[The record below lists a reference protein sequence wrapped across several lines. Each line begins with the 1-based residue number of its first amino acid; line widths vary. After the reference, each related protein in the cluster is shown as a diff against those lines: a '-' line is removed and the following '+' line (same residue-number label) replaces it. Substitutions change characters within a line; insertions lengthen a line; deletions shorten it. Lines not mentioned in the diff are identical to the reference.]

1 MRRFVPL
8 IFVLFAAFGYCQSLS
23 PDASVQLRRA
33 TELLHENN
41 VSEAE
46 ETLKRLAERFPKSA
60 EVQETLA
67 AALDIEGKL
76 EEATSHFQ
84 QAARLEPHSARAHL
98 NLGANLFRRGK
109 LADAQPEFETALKLR
124 PADANIEFNLG
135 VTYMGLRRFDSALPH
150 LLHSHQLRPDDF
162 ESSYQLALCYFLVR
176 DFVEADKLLD
186 ALVPPAGGQAGLYLL
201 RGLTSHA
208 LGKEAESQTAFRKLA
223 ELPSAPDVF
232 ARLIAMNPDAATSG
246 KLVPVLEAARAQ
258 NPNSYDLAYTLAAL
272 YHRSGQNDKARG
284 LLRAALETFETPDL
298 HHLSGEIEEAL
309 GNYVTAV
316 KEFQRA
322 AEMAPTEPNLYDL
335 GYEFLAHWSWD
346 AAGEVFRR
354 GLDLTPD
361 SLRLRVGLATA
372 YYGMSDYDKVI
383 DTLLAFPS
391 HQEQSEI
398 ANQLLISAFP
408 SSHDRTNVVR
418 KRLSELQR
426 TSRNNAWPNYF
437 YAMALLHSPDQ
448 PATQEQRLKAMQLLR
463 QAIALKPDIAQF
475 HYELGLLLF
484 GDHNWRAA
492 VPLLERAVK
501 LNPNYVEAYYRLGQA
516 YQRSGDPAKAATALA
531 EHRKLQQQW
540 QSETD
545 RRQSQT
551 AKFIY
556 HLEK

>member
-8 IFVLFAAFGYCQSLS
+8 IFVLCAAFGYCQSLS
-23 PDASVQLRRA
+23 PEASAQLRRA
-33 TELLHENN
+33 TELLHNNN
-41 VSEAE
+41 VSKAE
-46 ETLKRLAERFPKSA
+46 ETLKHLAERFPKSA

-67 AALDIEGKL
+67 VALDIEGKL

-98 NLGANLFRRGK
+98 NLGANFFRRGK
-109 LADAQPEFETALKLR
+109 LPAAQLEFETALKLR
-124 PADANIEFNLG
+124 PADPNIQFNLG
-135 VTYMGLRRFDSALPH
+135 MTYLGLRKFDSALPH
-150 LLHSHQLRPDDF
+150 LLHSHQARPDDF
-162 ESSYQLALCYFLVR
+162 ESSYQLALCYFLTG
-176 DFVEADKLLD
+176 DFVAAGKLLD
-186 ALVPPAGGQAGLYLL
+186 ALVPPAGGEAGFYLL

-208 LGKEAESQTAFRKLA
+208 LGKEAESQAAFRKLA

-232 ARLIAMNPDAATSG
+232 AKLNAMSPDAATSG
-246 KLVPVLEAARAQ
+246 KLVPVLEGARAQ
-258 NPNSYDLAYTLAAL
+258 NPNSYELTYTLAAL

-284 LLRAALETFETPDL
+284 LLRAASETFDTPDL

-391 HQEQSEI
+391 DQEQSEI

-408 SSHDRTNVVR
+408 SSHDRTDAVR
-418 KRLSELQR
+418 KRMSELQR

-463 QAIALKPDIAQF
+463 QAITLKSDVAQF

-492 VPLLERAVK
+492 VPALERAVK